1 MDKGAPEVSPRK
13 SMPSSRRI
21 ADEYLKPT
29 LASKNIMSF
38 LLGRQLGRHRSDVD
52 LSKWLWML
60 T

>member
-1 MDKGAPEVSPRK
+1 MDKEASEVSASPPAVTIRK
-13 SMPSSRRI
+13 KDKSAKS
-21 ADEYLKPT
+21 KKF
-29 LASKNIMSF
+29 SKNVLIF

>member
-1 MDKGAPEVSPRK
+1 MDKEASEVSP
-13 SMPSSRRI
+13 SP
-21 ADEYLKPT
+21 PT
-29 LASKNIMSF
+29 VTIKKKDKCARSKKFSKNVLIF